1 MSVKV
6 EAGGARGL
14 ENAVFRLFREMAHD
28 YLTNE
33 NRA

>member
-1 MSVKV
+1 MSAKV
-6 EAGGARGL
+6 EVRGAGDL
-14 ENAVFRLFREMAHD
+14 KSAVFGLFREMAHD